1 MGEFAIING
10 RNELIVHLELMT
22 AEMQKQSNRQWK
34 ISIGI
39 MVSTLAVGI
48 AAIIIAIFG

>member
-1 MGEFAIING
+1 MFARING

-22 AEMQKQSNRQWK
+22 KEIRKQSDRQWK

-39 MVSTLAVGI
+39 MVATLLVAI
-48 AAIIIAIFG
+48 TAIIIAICI